1 MIILPRQARD
11 KHRESTQKG
20 RPVFLGVHHVTIEGM
35 VEKGGHA
42 TLEIREDRLEI
53 RGVDGTTSRS
63 LPLRQSPPPPPPSVG
78 SRASL

>member
-53 RGVDGTTSRS
+53 RGVDGITSRS
-63 LPLRQSPPPPPPSVG
+63 LPLRQSPPPPLPSVG